1 MLKYGL
7 SYLLMAVLVCTM
19 VAPLQAGV
27 VKSAIDFIARRVVG
41 MADDAAAGV
50 VRQAAQKSPAMSRL
64 VQKYGEGAVL
74 NLARNSAHVRLL
86 SEVGEESAEALLVH
100 GDVALN
106 ILRVCPDSSAAVA
119 LSRISRPAGQLL
131 EGRVA
136 KADLRRDDVRYLL
149 LIVEQG
155 GDKAAGRLA
164 KMSKGRLQ
172 QVLRTAR
179 TAGVTA
185 AAGLV
190 TGAAATADNPGEF
203 VANLANIG
211 SWCIDHPWMALTVLL
226 VLVSLPW
233 WLPLLGGLL
242 WRMVL
247 RRLLRALR
255 RRPGC

>member
-1 MLKYGL
+1 M
-7 SYLLMAVLVCTM
+7 VLFLCTM
-19 VAPLQAGV
+19 AAPLQAGV

-74 NLARNSAHVRLL
+74 NLARNAAHTKLL
-86 SEVGEESAEALLVH
+86 SEVGEESAEALLLH

-106 ILRVCPDSSAAVA
+106 ILRVCPDSSAAGA
-119 LSRISRPAGQLL
+119 LSRISRPAGQVL
-131 EGRVA
+131 EARVA
-136 KADLRRDDVRYLL
+136 RADLSGDDVRLML
-149 LIVEQG
+149 LISEQG
-155 GDKAAGRLA
+155 GDKAAGQLA
-164 KMSKGRLQ
+164 KMGRSRLQ
-172 QVLRTAR
+172 HVLHTAR

-190 TGAAATADNPGEF
+190 TGVAVTSDSPAEF
-203 VANLANIG
+203 VATMANVG
-211 SWCIDHPWMALTVLL
+211 SWCVDHPWMAAFVVL

-242 WRMVL
+242 WRRV
-247 RRLLRALR
+247 LRALVRKLR
-255 RRPGC
+255 R

>member
-1 MLKYGL
+1 M
-7 SYLLMAVLVCTM
+7 VLFLCTM
-19 VAPLQAGV
+19 AAPLQAGV

-74 NLARNSAHVRLL
+74 NLARNAAHTKLL
-86 SEVGEESAEALLVH
+86 SEVGEESAEALLLH

-106 ILRVCPDSSAAVA
+106 ILRVCPDGRAAGA

-136 KADLRRDDVRYLL
+136 KADLGSEDVRYLL
-149 LIVEQG
+149 LIAEQG

-185 AAGLV
+185 ATGLV
-190 TGAAATADNPGEF
+190 VGAAATADSPGEF
-203 VANLANIG
+203 FSSLADMVG
-211 SWCIDHPWMALTVLL
+211 WCADHPWMAVTVLL

-247 RRLLRALR
+247 HRLLRALR

>member
-1 MLKYGL
+1 
-7 SYLLMAVLVCTM
+7 MALLVCTM
-19 VAPLQAGV
+19 AAPLQAGV

-41 MADDAAAGV
+41 MADDAAVGV

-74 NLARNSAHVRLL
+74 NLARNAAHTKLL

-106 ILRVCPDSSAAVA
+106 ILRVCPDSSAAEA

-131 EGRVA
+131 EGRVS
-136 KADLRRDDVRYLL
+136 KADLGSEDVRYLL
-149 LIVEQG
+149 LIAEQG
-155 GDKAAGRLA
+155 GDKAAGQLA

-185 AAGLV
+185 ATGLV
-190 TGAAATADNPGEF
+190 VGAAATADSPGEF
-203 VANLANIG
+203 FSSLADMVG
-211 SWCIDHPWMALTVLL
+211 WCADHPWMALTVLL

-247 RRLLRALR
+247 RRWLRALR